1 MGKLA
6 DLWAELKVA
15 KPEEKDAIK
24 QKINGIEQWCID
36 NKFGGFE
43 SITDWNKPMKKKKKG
58 GSFEPMSFTEDNGF
72 ITVGNFILPMSDF
85 CSHCGIYKY
94 NGLIAMNGEFIHV

>member
-6 DLWAELKVA
+6 DLWAELKEA
-15 KPEEKDAIK
+15 KPEHKDEIK
-24 QKINGIEQWCID
+24 KKINAIEQWCID
-36 NKFGGFE
+36 NKFGDFKE
-43 SITDWNKPMKKKKKG
+43 ITDWNKPMKKKKKS